1 MPRDIF
7 DPISGLEREEKLR
20 AFGEFLKARD
30 GPPDL
35 AKRTLS
41 GREEQLQRFQ
51 EAQALFPGVV
61 NRALFEAQYRHFDKR
76 VPTPKEMLLLL
87 TFVKFNNTEAYT
99 VEKSFI
105 ALEQGLVTPKS
116 IRCCS

>member
-7 DPISGLEREEKLR
+7 HPVSDLEREARLH

-30 GPPDL
+30 GAPDL

-51 EAQALFPGVV
+51 EAQALYPGVV
-61 NRALFEAQYRHFDKR
+61 DRALFEAQY
-76 VPTPKEMLLLL
+76 
-87 TFVKFNNTEAYT
+87 
-99 VEKSFI
+99 
-105 ALEQGLVTPKS
+105 
-116 IRCCS
+116 

>member
-7 DPISGLEREEKLR
+7 HPLSDLEREEKLR

-30 GPPDL
+30 GAPDL

-51 EAQALFPGVV
+51 KAQALYPGVV
-61 NRALFEAQYRHFDKR
+61 NRALFEAQYRRFDKR
-76 VPTPKEMLLLL
+76 VPTPKEISFFSPSSSSTIPRPIRSRSRLLPWS
-87 TFVKFNNTEAYT
+87 KA
-99 VEKSFI
+99 
-105 ALEQGLVTPKS
+105 
-116 IRCCS
+116 

>member
-7 DPISGLEREEKLR
+7 HPLSDLEREEKLR

-30 GPPDL
+30 GAPDL

-51 EAQALFPGVV
+51 KAQALYPGVV
-61 NRALFEAQYRHFDKR
+61 NRALFEAQYRRFDKR
-76 VPTPKEMLLLL
+76 IPTPKEMLLLL

-99 VEKSFI
+99 VEKSLLPWSK
-105 ALEQGLVTPKS
+105 A
-116 IRCCS
+116 